1 VLSTFARQDKT
12 TNTIKKTAMKILKR
26 ILLGIGAVIAILL
39 LTALFVSKDYKVE
52 EKTIVNKP
60 KNEVFNYVKFVRNQD
75 NFNKWI
81 TSDPQIKKSYRGTD
95 GNVGFVYAWD
105 SEGDAGKGEQE
116 IKNIQD
122 GERVDLGVHFIKPM
136 EGNAATSFITDALAA
151 NQTKV
156 TWRMEGKS
164 SYPFNI
170 MNLFVPGLLGKDMQ
184 TSLTALK
191 TALEKQ

>member
-1 VLSTFARQDKT
+1 MPDK
-12 TNTIKKTAMKILKR
+12 NNYNQNKTVMKILKR
-26 ILLGIGAVIAILL
+26 ILIGIGALIAILL
-39 LTALFVSKDYKVE
+39 FAALFVSKDYKVE
-52 EKTIVNKP
+52 EETVVNKS
-60 KNEVFNYVKFVRNQD
+60 KNEVFNYVKFARNQD

-81 TSDPQIKKSYRGTD
+81 TSDPHIKKSYRGTD

-116 IKNIQD
+116 IKSIQE

-136 EGNAATSFITDALAA
+136 EGMASTSFTTDALAA

-164 SYPFNI
+164 SYPFNV
-170 MNLFVPGLLGKDMQ
+170 MNLFVPSLLGKDMQ
-184 TSLTALK
+184 TSLATLK
-191 TALEKQ
+191 TVLEKQ